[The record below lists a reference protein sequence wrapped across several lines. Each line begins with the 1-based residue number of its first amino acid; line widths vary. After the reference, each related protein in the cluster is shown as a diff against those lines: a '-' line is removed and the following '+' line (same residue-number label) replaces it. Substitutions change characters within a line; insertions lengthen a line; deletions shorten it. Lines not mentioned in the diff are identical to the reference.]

1 MPLKY
6 GADALRNIMIRG
18 AGWDRIWLDVAVL
31 AAFTF
36 IFMIL
41 NILALRKHRKL

>member
-18 AGWDRIWLDVAVL
+18 AGWDRIWLGCSRV
-31 AAFTF
+31 AAFT
-36 IFMIL
+36 ICLHDLKYSGIQE
-41 NILALRKHRKL
+41 AP